1 MELLTPSFKKH
12 PVLFIHFIC
21 LGSEQTAVA
30 SIFAALQI
38 LIRRRRSCE
47 GSKNQNDLCIPYVLV
62 LFVFIF
68 KKEKCFNLKTCI
80 FTFSLTYKAF
90 IKHLFN
96 ARHWAEGFGPCK
108 HGRQTRA
115 LPPPGIYLMNTEII
129 SNSL

>member
-1 MELLTPSFKKH
+1 MELFTPSFRKH
-12 PVLFIHFIC
+12 PVLFVHFTC

-47 GSKNQNDLCIPYVLV
+47 GSKNRNNLCIPHVLA
-62 LFVFIF
+62 LFVFTF
-68 KKEKCFNLKTCI
+68 KKEKHFDLKTCI
-80 FTFSLTYKAF
+80 FTFSLTYEAF

-96 ARHWAEGFGPCK
+96 ARHWAKGFGPCK
-108 HGRQTRA
+108 HEADRRG
-115 LPPPGIYLMNTEII
+115 LCPPGIYSMNTEII